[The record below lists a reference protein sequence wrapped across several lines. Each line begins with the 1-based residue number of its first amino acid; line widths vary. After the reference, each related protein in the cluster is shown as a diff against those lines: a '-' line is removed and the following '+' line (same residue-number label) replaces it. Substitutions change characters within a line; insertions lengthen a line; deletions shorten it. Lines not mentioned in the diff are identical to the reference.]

1 MPVSRSSK
9 SGKNK
14 TKAKKKRP
22 FLGTG
27 LAEMA
32 AQILEKSKKKKD
44 KRLKEITGK

>member
-1 MPVSRSSK
+1 MAASRSSK

-14 TKAKKKRP
+14 TGIKKKRP
-22 FLGTG
+22 SLGSG

-32 AQILEKSKKKKD
+32 ATILEKSKKRKD